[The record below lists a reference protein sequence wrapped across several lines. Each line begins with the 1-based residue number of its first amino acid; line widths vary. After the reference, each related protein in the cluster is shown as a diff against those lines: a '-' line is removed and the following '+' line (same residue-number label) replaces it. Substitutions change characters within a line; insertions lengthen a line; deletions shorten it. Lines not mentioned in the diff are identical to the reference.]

1 MTISRLLKR
10 GLPGLAVMA
19 SVMLFSAHPLEAQI
33 KDGTGGLE
41 INAFYGML
49 NGLGD
54 TEFENDPVP
63 WRLDNDPYFG
73 GRLGYVFDIGVG
85 IEGFFGYVD
94 SKIVGSA
101 YDGSAYDG
109 SAYDRSKSPGHGPG
123 YRRADRGMCIVA
135 PESRRSSGDD

>member
-1 MTISRLLKR
+1 MSRLLKR
-10 GLPGLAVMA
+10 SLGGLAVA
-19 SVMLFSAHPLEAQI
+19 AAIVLYSAHPLEAQI

-73 GRLGYVFDIGVG
+73 GRLLGLEGHRVGVRRHQG
-85 IEGFFGYVD
+85 EGD
-94 SKIVGSA
+94 EL
-101 YDGSAYDG
+101 
-109 SAYDRSKSPGHGPG
+109 
-123 YRRADRGMCIVA
+123 RG
-135 PESRRSSGDD
+135 

>member
-1 MTISRLLKR
+1 MTISRFLKR
-10 GLPGLAVMA
+10 GLAGLIVTA
-19 SVMLFSAHPLEAQI
+19 SVTLFSAHPLEAQI

-73 GRLGYVFDIGVG
+73 GRLGYVFDIVL
-85 IEGFFGYVD
+85 
-94 SKIVGSA
+94 
-101 YDGSAYDG
+101 
-109 SAYDRSKSPGHGPG
+109 RGP
-123 YRRADRGMCIVA
+123 ALTPMEA
-135 PESRRSSGDD
+135 